1 MAWEGTPWKLGF
13 LCLQVV
19 SVTLRYVA
27 RFLLDRKVPAVMI
40 IVLNRQQSQVLGAA
54 RAPHNPLDGLGTV
67 RIKQRPGPKA
77 VVLEGETERWCL
89 SGTR

>member
-1 MAWEGTPWKLGF
+1 MTLGQYCNGDGEKGKRTEKGAKEIGMAWEGTPWKLGF

-54 RAPHNPLDGLGTV
+54 
-67 RIKQRPGPKA
+67 
-77 VVLEGETERWCL
+77 
-89 SGTR
+89 